1 MWDSEKP
8 QSPAFKSDAG
18 VPQALWPLIDQEE
31 LKRQVD
37 IGHVHEALPSHVGSP
52 FPSQQ
57 MLQIAPLSLSRSA
70 ASVSVPDAPTSVH
83 EH

>member
-1 MWDSEKP
+1 MSGPTMWDSEKP

-57 MLQIAPLSLSRSA
+57 MLQIAPLSLSLSLC
-70 ASVSVPDAPTSVH
+70 SVSLSS
-83 EH
+83 